1 MTFSMTAHVL
11 VPLAAAVGATALI
24 ALTSHSPTRTDS
36 GAREHFA
43 AAFRSR
49 GS

>member
-11 VPLAAAVGATALI
+11 VPLAAAAGAAAVI
-24 ALTSHSPTRTDS
+24 ALTSCSPARTDS

-43 AAFRSR
+43 TAFRSR